1 LYERYKAIIA
11 RINSHT
17 HYKDIEMCKE
27 WLNDYTKFREW
38 SLTNGYSDELQI
50 DRIDNEKGYS
60 PDNCRWVT
68 VKENQ
73 NNKRSNLI
81 VEYNGERDTV
91 AKLADKYGKNR
102 YLIYQRLKAG
112 WNVKDAFEKEINK
125 SKWSNKRKAKKMV
138 FDE

>member
-1 LYERYKAIIA
+1 
-11 RINSHT
+11 
-17 HYKDIEMCKE
+17 MCEE

-38 SLTNGYSDELQI
+38 SLAHGYSDELQI

-60 PDNCRWVT
+60 PDNCRWVSII
-68 VKENQ
+68 ENQ

-91 AKLADKYGKNR
+91 ANLARKYNKNR

-112 WNVKDAFEKEINK
+112 WSVKDAFEREVNK
-125 SKWSNKRKAKKMV
+125 DKWSNKRKQANEV
-138 FDE
+138 RNE

>member
-1 LYERYKAIIA
+1 MFLCENRIYKVERTPISYLSNRFIVP
-11 RINSHT
+11 
-17 HYKDIEMCKE
+17 
-27 WLNDYTKFREW
+27 
-38 SLTNGYSDELQI
+38 NGYSDELQI

-73 NNKRSNLI
+73 NNRRSNLI

-102 YLIYQRLKAG
+102 HLIYQRLKAG

-125 SKWSNKRKAKKMV
+125 SKWSNKRKAK
-138 FDE
+138 ENNG

>member
-1 LYERYKAIIA
+1 
-11 RINSHT
+11 
-17 HYKDIEMCKE
+17 M
-27 WLNDYTKFREW
+27 
-38 SLTNGYSDELQI
+38 QI

-73 NNKRSNLI
+73 NTRRSNLI

-125 SKWSNKRKAKKMV
+125 SKWSNKRKAR
-138 FDE
+138 ENNG